1 MRTVLVRL
9 HTRTGTWRWWQRG
22 LFIVLV
28 PWLALLAWGATWQ
41 AGSNR
46 MLAYFAS
53 TMVALLWLGAV
64 SGSSSTPTSST
75 QQAGPSTAAFAT
87 EPLPTVSTTITTTTL
102 PATTSSTQSTST
114 TQQMATTKPTTA
126 RRSVALPST
135 SRRAAPTSPPT
146 TRRRTT
152 TTSPRRCDPH
162 YPGVCIPP
170 YPPDLDCGEI
180 PYRNFRVLAPDPHGF
195 DGNDN
200 DGVGCET

>member
-1 MRTVLVRL
+1 MRTALVRL
-9 HTRTGTWRWWQRG
+9 HTRAGTWRWWQRG

-41 AGSNR
+41 SSSNR
-46 MLAYFAS
+46 MLAYLAS
-53 TMVALLWLGAV
+53 AMVALLWLGAI
-64 SGSSSTPTSST
+64 SGLNSTPTSST

-87 EPLPTVSTTITTTTL
+87 NPLPTVGTTTTSL
-102 PATTSSTQSTST
+102 PATTSSTQPTNTTQRVATTRST
-114 TQQMATTKPTTA
+114 TAG
-126 RRSVALPST
+126 RSVALPST

-152 TTSPRRCDPH
+152 TTSPPRRCDPH

-170 YPPDLDCGEI
+170 YPPDLDCGDV

-195 DGNDN
+195 DGIDN

>member
-1 MRTVLVRL
+1 MRTALVRL

-22 LFIVLV
+22 LFILLV

-41 AGSNR
+41 SSSNR

-53 TMVALLWLGAV
+53 AMVALLWLGAI
-64 SGSSSTPTSST
+64 SGSTSTPTSST
-75 QQAGPSTAAFAT
+75 QQAAPSTAAFITAL
-87 EPLPTVSTTITTTTL
+87 PLPTVSTSTTTL
-102 PATTSSTQSTST
+102 PVTTST
-114 TQQMATTKPTTA
+114 TQPTTTTQRMATSRSTPA
-126 RRSVALPST
+126 RRSVTPPST

-152 TTSPRRCDPH
+152 TTSPPRRCDPH

-170 YPPDLDCGEI
+170 FPPDLDCGDV

-195 DGNDN
+195 DGSDN
-200 DGVGCET
+200 DGRGCES